1 MNINLEKA
9 GATYSDQRSSYYQ
22 KLGDQLDKLY
32 HDITNDKLGEDA
44 KTSDF
49 YLSRKA
55 VKDKYPKS

>member
-1 MNINLEKA
+1 MNVNLEKA

-22 KLGDQLDKLY
+22 KLGDQLDELY
-32 HDITNDKLGEDA
+32 HDITVGKYGEDA

-55 VKDKYPKS
+55 V